1 MFSSQDFDHITAETV
16 LVKVLDEIHLNSVSG
31 KILVSVLLDLSAALT
46 RLTTIYRWLN
56 WKTRCDFGYST

>member
-46 RLTTIYRWLN
+46 RLTTIYCWLN
-56 WKTRCDFGYST
+56 WKTGCDFGYTT